1 MQRAYTTNVTSNG
14 KFINLDTTMIAW
26 LVVHARYKTYLIR
39 FIWLLDG
46 GVKQR
51 MTHKTR
57 SLKECVYVDTPI
69 INNSYHSVIIVGLIY
84 INI

>member
-1 MQRAYTTNVTSNG
+1 MMV
-14 KFINLDTTMIAW
+14 AW
-26 LVVHARYKTYLIR
+26 LVVHTRYTTYLIR

-57 SLKECVYVDTPI
+57 ALKEFVYI
-69 INNSYHSVIIVGLIY
+69 
-84 INI
+84 